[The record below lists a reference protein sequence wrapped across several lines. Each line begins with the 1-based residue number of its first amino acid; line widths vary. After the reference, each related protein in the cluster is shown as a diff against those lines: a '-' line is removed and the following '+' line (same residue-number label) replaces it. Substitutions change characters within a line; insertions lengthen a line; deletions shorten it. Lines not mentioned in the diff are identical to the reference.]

1 MRKVVPGWIDDALD
15 DLQDEDGG
23 FGFGGGEG
31 RASAVL
37 PPRVATVMT
46 VGLSA
51 DARRVVDEATAGT
64 FLRALER
71 YIADPQAMLL

>member
-15 DLQDEDGG
+15 DLQDENG
-23 FGFGGGEG
+23 GFGGGEG

-37 PPRVATVMT
+37 PPCVAIVMT

-51 DARRVVDEATAGT
+51 DACRVVDEATAGT
-64 FLRALER
+64 FLRARALHR
-71 YIADPQAMLL
+71 